1 MHICFVFSIF
11 VLFRIFRSKEENYMN
26 KELDLEYLCTVIG
39 NLAGVPIR
47 IFENNKLVFY
57 HSLIYLPKDPATLWE
72 TELLSIDTPV
82 GYFITPDFDY
92 YGISNYKEQTI
103 IIGPTRQSVPED
115 RFLRRLAFD
124 LSVDPDEMQIFLSS
138 MKVIIHMPLESI
150 LQILCTI
157 HYVITGEKMG
167 LNELA
172 IIDSA
177 QEELSKEMISTQT
190 NAITDFDVTS
200 DENAHNTYQIEQQ
213 LLDIVRRG
221 DTPRLQEWIANAP
234 AVRPGKVAENMLR
247 QLKNTFIISTT
258 LISRAAIRGGMD
270 LDDALRLSDSY
281 IQKCE
286 RLSSFEQITNLQ
298 YHMVTQYTQAVA
310 ELRYN
315 RNQSELVKNV
325 ASYIRHHLSDA
336 IKTEDISSSL
346 FMSRSHLSTRF
357 KQETGMNL
365 TEYIH
370 YIKISEAKHLL
381 KHTDKNLLLISN
393 YLGYSSQSH
402 FTRMFKKVVGIS
414 PIEYR
419 EKQTNL

>member
-1 MHICFVFSIF
+1 
-11 VLFRIFRSKEENYMN
+11 MN

-47 IFENNKLVFY
+47 IYENDMLSFYYSLVQ
-57 HSLIYLPKDPATLWE
+57 LPKDPATLWE
-72 TELLSIDTPV
+72 KELLSIKEPV

-92 YGISNYKEQTI
+92 YGISNYKDQTI
-103 IIGPTRQSVPED
+103 VIGPARQSVPEEQY
-115 RFLRRLAFD
+115 LHRLAFD
-124 LSVDPDEMQIFLSS
+124 LSVGPDDMQTFLSS

-157 HYVITGEKMG
+157 HYVITGKKIG
-167 LNELA
+167 LNELS

-177 QEELSKEMISTQT
+177 QEELSKEI
-190 NAITDFDVTS
+190 ITAQSEALIDVEAEL

-213 LLDIVRRG
+213 LLDIIRRG
-221 DTPRLQEWIANAP
+221 DTLRLQEWATNAP
-234 AVRPGKVAENMLR
+234 AVRAGKVATNMSR

-258 LISRAAIRGGMD
+258 LASRAAIRGGMD
-270 LDDALRLSDSY
+270 VDDALRLSDSY

-286 RLSSFEQITNLQ
+286 HLTSFEQITNLQ
-298 YHMVTQYTQAVA
+298 YHMIMQYTQAVE

-315 RNQSELVKNV
+315 RNQSELVRNV

-336 IKTEDISSSL
+336 IKTEDIADSL
-346 FMSRSHLSTRF
+346 YMSRSHLSTRF
-357 KQETGMNL
+357 KNETGMNL

-381 KHTDKNLLLISN
+381 THTDKNLLIISN

-402 FTRMFKKVVGIS
+402 FTRTFKKMTGMS

-419 EKQTNL
+419 EKS

>member
-1 MHICFVFSIF
+1 
-11 VLFRIFRSKEENYMN
+11 MN
-26 KELDLEYLCTVIG
+26 QELDLEYLCTVIG
-39 NLAGVPIR
+39 NMAGVPIR
-47 IFENNKLVFY
+47 IYENNELKFY
-57 HSLIYLPKDPATLWE
+57 HSLVYLPKDPASLWGPQLLAI
-72 TELLSIDTPV
+72 TEPV
-82 GYFITPDFDY
+82 GYFITPEFDY
-92 YGISNYKEQTI
+92 YGISHHEFQTI
-103 IIGPTRQSVPED
+103 IIGPARQSAPEEQY
-115 RFLRRLAFD
+115 LRKLAFD
-124 LSVDPDEMQIFLSS
+124 LSVDPDETSTFLSS

-157 HYVITGEKMG
+157 HYVITGEKIG
-167 LNELA
+167 LNELS

-177 QEELSKEMISTQT
+177 QEELSKEIIEAQT
-190 NAITDFDVTS
+190 DSLINS
-200 DENAHNTYQIEQQ
+200 DSHWEENTHNTYQVEQQ

-221 DTPRLQEWIANAP
+221 DTLRLQEWAANAP
-234 AVRPGKVAENMLR
+234 AVRPGKVATNMLR
-247 QLKNTFIISTT
+247 QQKNTFIISAT
-258 LISRAAIRGGMD
+258 LVSRAAIRGGMD

-286 RLSSFEQITNLQ
+286 RLTSFEQITNLQ
-298 YHMVTQYTQAVA
+298 YHMVAQYTQAVE

-315 RNQSELVKNV
+315 RNQSELVRNV

-336 IKTEDISSSL
+336 IKTEDISTSL

-357 KQETGMNL
+357 KSETGMNL

-402 FTRMFKKVVGIS
+402 FTRSFKKMTGMS

-419 EKQTNL
+419 EK

>member
-1 MHICFVFSIF
+1 
-11 VLFRIFRSKEENYMN
+11 MN

-39 NLAGVPIR
+39 NMAGVPIR
-47 IFENNKLVFY
+47 IYENKELMFY
-57 HSLIYLPKDPATLWE
+57 HSLVYLPKDPASLWKSQ
-72 TELLSIDTPV
+72 LLAVMEPV

-92 YGISNYKEQTI
+92 YGISHHEAQTI
-103 IIGPTRQSVPED
+103 IIGPARQSAPED
-115 RFLRRLAFD
+115 QYLRKLAFD
-124 LSVDPDEMQIFLSS
+124 LSVDPDETPTFLSS

-157 HYVITGEKMG
+157 HYVITGKKIG
-167 LNELA
+167 LNELS

-177 QEELSKEMISTQT
+177 QEELSKEIVESQT
-190 NAITDFDVTS
+190 KSLMDS
-200 DENAHNTYQIEQQ
+200 DSHWEENTHNTYQIEQQ

-221 DTPRLQEWIANAP
+221 DTLRLQEWAANAP
-234 AVRPGKVAENMLR
+234 AVRPGKVATNMLR
-247 QLKNTFIISTT
+247 QQKNTFIISTT
-258 LISRAAIRGGMD
+258 LVSRAAIRGGMD

-286 RLSSFEQITNLQ
+286 QLNSFEQITNLQ
-298 YHMVTQYTQAVA
+298 YHMVAQYTQAVE

-315 RNQSELVKNV
+315 RNQSELVRNV

-336 IKTEDISSSL
+336 IKTEDIATSL

-357 KQETGMNL
+357 KNETGMNL

-381 KHTDKNLLLISN
+381 THTDKNLLMISN

-402 FTRMFKKVVGIS
+402 FTRMFKKMVGIS
-414 PIEYR
+414 PAEYR
-419 EKQTNL
+419 EKLA

>member
-1 MHICFVFSIF
+1 
-11 VLFRIFRSKEENYMN
+11 MN

-47 IFENNKLVFY
+47 IYENDTLSFY
-57 HSLIYLPKDPATLWE
+57 HSLVQLPKDPATLWKK
-72 TELLSIDTPV
+72 ELLSIKEPV

-92 YGISNYKEQTI
+92 YGISNYKAQTI
-103 IIGPTRQSVPED
+103 VIGPARQSVPEEQY
-115 RFLRRLAFD
+115 LHRLAFD
-124 LSVDPDEMQIFLSS
+124 LSVGPDDMQTFLSS

-157 HYVITGEKMG
+157 HYVITGKKIG
-167 LNELA
+167 LNELS

-177 QEELSKEMISTQT
+177 QEELSKEI
-190 NAITDFDVTS
+190 ITAQSEALIDVEAEL

-213 LLDIVRRG
+213 LLDIIRRG
-221 DTPRLQEWIANAP
+221 DTLRLQEWATNAP
-234 AVRPGKVAENMLR
+234 AVRAGKVATNMSR

-258 LISRAAIRGGMD
+258 LASRAAIRGGMD
-270 LDDALRLSDSY
+270 VDDALRLSDSY

-286 RLSSFEQITNLQ
+286 HLTSFEQLTNLQ
-298 YHMVTQYTQAVA
+298 YHMIMQYTQAVE

-315 RNQSELVKNV
+315 RNQSELVRNV

-336 IKTEDISSSL
+336 IKTEDIAASL
-346 FMSRSHLSTRF
+346 YMSRSHLSTRF
-357 KQETGMNL
+357 KNETGMNL
-365 TEYIH
+365 AEYIH

-381 KHTDKNLLLISN
+381 THTDKNLLIISN

-402 FTRMFKKVVGIS
+402 FTRTFKKMTGMS

-419 EKQTNL
+419 EKS

>member
-1 MHICFVFSIF
+1 
-11 VLFRIFRSKEENYMN
+11 MN
-26 KELDLEYLCTVIG
+26 KKLDLEYLCTVIG

-47 IFENNKLVFY
+47 IYENDTLSFY
-57 HSLIYLPKDPATLWE
+57 HSLVQLPKDPATLWKK
-72 TELLSIDTPV
+72 ELLSIKEPV

-92 YGISNYKEQTI
+92 YGISNYKDQTI
-103 IIGPTRQSVPED
+103 VIGPARQSVPEEQY
-115 RFLRRLAFD
+115 LHRLAFD
-124 LSVDPDEMQIFLSS
+124 LSVGPDDMQTFLSS

-157 HYVITGEKMG
+157 HYVITGEKIG
-167 LNELA
+167 LNELS

-177 QEELSKEMISTQT
+177 QEELSKEI
-190 NAITDFDVTS
+190 ITAQSEALINVEAEL

-213 LLDIVRRG
+213 LLDIIRRG
-221 DTPRLQEWIANAP
+221 DTLRLQEWATNAP
-234 AVRPGKVAENMLR
+234 AVRAGKVATNMSR

-258 LISRAAIRGGMD
+258 LASRAAIRGGMD
-270 LDDALRLSDSY
+270 VDDALRLSDSY

-286 RLSSFEQITNLQ
+286 HLTSFEQITNLQ
-298 YHMVTQYTQAVA
+298 YHMIMQYTQAVE

-315 RNQSELVKNV
+315 RNQSELVRNV
-325 ASYIRHHLSDA
+325 ASYICHHLSDA
-336 IKTEDISSSL
+336 IKTEDIADSL
-346 FMSRSHLSTRF
+346 YMSRSHLSTRF
-357 KQETGMNL
+357 KNETGMNL

-381 KHTDKNLLLISN
+381 THTDKNLLIISN

-402 FTRMFKKVVGIS
+402 FTRTFKKMTGMS

-419 EKQTNL
+419 EKS